1 MSELHLANLKMLV
14 IGAGLIGGSWA
25 MGLKQRGKIQSVA
38 AYARNTELLYQGQS
52 LAVIDSVVEDLQQ
65 LPQAI
70 AEADVIVL
78 GVPTLAI
85 KQYISMIQTHR
96 QAHAVVTDVASVKG
110 EVADML
116 VAELGAVPS
125 WFILGHPIAGSEQSG
140 ISASN
145 PNLYVNHHVILTPDA
160 QTDAAALH
168 TVSELWQAVG
178 ADVVSMPIAQHDKV
192 LASTSHLP
200 HALAFALVD
209 TLRSEEENVE
219 IFRFAAGGFRDFTR
233 IAASHPV
240 MWHDIM
246 LANKSSILDIMGDF
260 RAKLDELE
268 AAMQSNDSEAI
279 LSMFERAKD
288 SREEFAKL
296 LAERQAKP
304 AK

>member
-116 VAELGAVPS
+116 VAELGAVPP